1 MTSES
6 RKARETKHNVVFIV
20 IGAVGLILFWR
31 GIWDISA
38 KYFSEEVSLGV
49 GFSILVVLAIVERR
63 RLGTVY
69 LK

>member
-6 RKARETKHNVVFIV
+6 RKVIETKRNVVFV
-20 IGAVGLILFWR
+20 VMGAIGLILFWR

-38 KYFSEEVSLGV
+38 KYFSEEVSLGI

>member
-6 RKARETKHNVVFIV
+6 GKAREVKRSVVFV
-20 IGAVGLILFWR
+20 LIGAVGLILFWR

-38 KYFSEEVSLGV
+38 KYFVEEVSLVV

-63 RLGTVY
+63 RLGSVY